1 MMDYQRP
8 PRVSVLDPVEQAI
21 GRVRQMLFSPFDLSK
36 WFIIGFCAWLAMLG
50 RGGGSTFNFRVP
62 DGRHPLGPN
71 GPKMPAIR
79 DAVISH
85 LPVILIVA
93 AILIPI
99 VIIICLILCWLQSRG
114 HFMFVHCVAGNVAEV
129 VVPWKKFSRHGNSLF
144 LFKFVLWIIDML
156 LILIPVAIIIIIG
169 ISLHAAGPSVIGVS
183 GIIAAVFG
191 IFVIAVAF
199 ILVDKFTN
207 DFVVPIMLLQTS
219 SVLAGWRTFLA
230 MLGDNKARFVL
241 YILFQ
246 IVISMV
252 IGFIGLAICLIGF
265 CLCCSCCLLFIPYI
279 GTVILLPLIAFKRA
293 YSLFY
298 LSQFGPQFDVFIKP
312 V

>member
-1 MMDYQRP
+1 MDYQRP
-8 PRVSVLDPVEQAI
+8 PQVSVLDPVEQAI
-21 GRVRQMLFSPFDLSK
+21 GHVRQMLFTPFDLSK
-36 WFIIGFCAWLAMLG
+36 WFIVGFCAWLAYLG
-50 RGGGSTFNFRVP
+50 RSGWPNFNFNFN
-62 DGRHPLGPN
+62 DGRHPFGPD
-71 GPKMPAIR
+71 GPALPAIKETI
-79 DAVISH
+79 ISH
-85 LPVILIVA
+85 LPVIFIVA

-99 VIIICLILCWLQSRG
+99 VIIISLILCWLQSRG
-114 HFMFVHCVAGNVAEV
+114 HFMFVHCVAGNVAEITI
-129 VVPWKKFSRHGNSLF
+129 PWKKFSRHGNSLF
-144 LFKFVLWIIDML
+144 LFKFVMWIIGML

-169 ISLHAAGPSVIGVS
+169 ISLHAAGSSAIGVA

-199 ILVDKFTN
+199 ALVNKFTN
-207 DFVVPIMLLQTS
+207 DFVVPIMFLQTS
-219 SVLAGWRTFLA
+219 SIIAGWRTFLA
-230 MLGDNKARFVL
+230 MLGDNKARFLL

-279 GTVILLPLIAFKRA
+279 GTVILLPLLAFKRA